1 MVLRQNSTPITQ
13 QTQVA
18 VGLAL
23 RPSVLQQSTSAQKAA
38 AAPAPAAPAAATCA
52 PLGSFVAPAV
62 ATKQLTTPTSV
73 HQRRAV
79 GFGKPIGS
87 RHLQVTSPKLAVLNQ
102 GAVHSHAVY
111 SSTRLPAGGTCMS
124 GTTSA
129 RGNSRAWGNNR
140 CRGKRGV
147 RRAQSCNFPRSLALS
162 SVRNAPDLSSNSEIS
177 SRRVDPVGLAHP
189 AKAAPAPGK
198 GAAKVTSAFPRVA
211 AVSMRSMP
219 AVFRVGAGL
228 HCGSH
233 ILCYGDSLTAGFCS
247 NGRQYEP
254 YGRTLAD
261 AIHAGLEDS
270 APVEVA
276 VCGHSGGTASE
287 MVANLDSTAVEDIG
301 GMVGKGLRR
310 ILQDAAPTRRP
321 DLVLLM
327 AGTNDLGKLKS
338 HTAIFDD
345 LRSLHAVCHTLGV
358 RSVAIAPPPAPFAV
372 RGHPWEVERQRLVA
386 RLAGWALSERG
397 VAAFID
403 PGEFLPA
410 FGAGELWETDGLHL
424 SPAGSRQLGCCLA
437 QRVLP
442 LLRRQVSMSCR
453 TRVPRLSK
461 PWESPQMTTTVPVG
475 TE

>member
-162 SVRNAPDLSSNSEIS
+162 SVRNAPDLSSNS
-177 SRRVDPVGLAHP
+177 
-189 AKAAPAPGK
+189 
-198 GAAKVTSAFPRVA
+198 
-211 AVSMRSMP
+211 
-219 AVFRVGAGL
+219 
-228 HCGSH
+228 
-233 ILCYGDSLTAGFCS
+233 DSLTAGFCS

-287 MVANLDSTAVEDIG
+287 MVAWLEKVSGASFRMRRQHG
-301 GMVGKGLRR
+301 GQILYSSWLAQTISASLKATQPSLTTSAASMLFATRLGFALWPLRHHLLPLQYVG
-310 ILQDAAPTRRP
+310 T
-321 DLVLLM
+321 
-327 AGTNDLGKLKS
+327 LGKSSGSAL
-338 HTAIFDD
+338 
-345 LRSLHAVCHTLGV
+345 LRGLQAGHCQSVEWLLSLILENFFLLSAPQNCGRLTVFICRQLAPGSWDAVW
-358 RSVAIAPPPAPFAV
+358 RSVCS
-372 RGHPWEVERQRLVA
+372 H
-386 RLAGWALSERG
+386 
-397 VAAFID
+397 
-403 PGEFLPA
+403 
-410 FGAGELWETDGLHL
+410 
-424 SPAGSRQLGCCLA
+424 C
-437 QRVLP
+437 
-442 LLRRQVSMSCR
+442 
-453 TRVPRLSK
+453 
-461 PWESPQMTTTVPVG
+461 
-475 TE
+475 